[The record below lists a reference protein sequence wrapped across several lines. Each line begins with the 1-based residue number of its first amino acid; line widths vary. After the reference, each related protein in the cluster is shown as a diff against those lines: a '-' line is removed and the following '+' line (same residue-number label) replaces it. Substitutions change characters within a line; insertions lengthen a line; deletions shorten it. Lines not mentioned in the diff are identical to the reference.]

1 MLQRLLPEPS
11 SIVDGSAEAAIGS
24 VALAALAAKRLPAK
38 AAAAKAA
45 AADAAAAANRA
56 PAAAAANRAPA
67 AAPTALPQARTAS
80 PPRRRHSTDS
90 AEPARRGDAGEIDG
104 DAGQMNEGAGE
115 MQARRRHSTE
125 PARARCLASARAL
138 QRTPSLSALPSGTAR
153 KAIPA
158 GLPPSVPAAAV
169 AGYPPAISPPRAPPP
184 PPPLAARGSAGAE
197 LARQATTC
205 LQG

>member
-1 MLQRLLPEPS
+1 MS
-11 SIVDGSAEAAIGS
+11 
-24 VALAALAAKRLPAK
+24 
-38 AAAAKAA
+38 
-45 AADAAAAANRA
+45 
-56 PAAAAANRAPA
+56 
-67 AAPTALPQARTAS
+67 
-80 PPRRRHSTDS
+80 
-90 AEPARRGDAGEIDG
+90 
-104 DAGQMNEGAGE
+104 EGAGQ

-125 PARARCLASARAL
+125 PARARCRASARAL

-169 AGYPPAISPPRAPPP
+169 AGDPAAISPPRAPPPPPP
-184 PPPLAARGSAGAE
+184 PPPLAARGSAGAV